1 MICEILDFQFMAM
14 PTEERRVVKKV
25 VIQPDGTKKVIK
37 KIIKKVPKH
46 EGESAANPVVDNNPL
61 TESPV
66 ETSMF
71 SNPDSNV
78 TTSSTDTDLFK
89 DSEQSNQE
97 PTISDT
103 NTVPEN
109 ITSVNENQLENP
121 AEPVDSQL
129 IAQNENQELTD
140 IVPETTNTQENK
152 TIDLWSIGF
161 GQEPTPESSVT
172 QEEAPAVQESA
183 TVENA
188 WATTLDMDSLLWST
202 PTTETPQETANQSE
216 VAQPA
221 VEASAS
227 TENAATLNLDSMM
240 QPQPAAE
247 TDNQESWEVFDPF
260 MAMKTNVQEINS
272 EQQATFNLDSLS
284 EQPAPQVEQ
293 QATQPVAEAPVSETP
308 TLDLNAMPSQA
319 WTNPMES
326 NIMQN
331 LWGITADPKKKKYAT
346 IAAACLWVF
355 VLALIAFIRYPDMF
369 SWGQEHGVAPVD
381 VSNPSN
387 WGTTTTTQ
395 EPENPWTSEEPDVDT
410 PTTPTTTQIDSEDVI
425 KPKEPV
431 VIDGDDFFSDDK
443 DIFTV
448 ELDEVSGNLS
458 TPSGSVDPLWE
469 VTDLVGTINGNETII
484 QEALSYEEKGKALRD
499 KWASE
504 KNNNKIRYWTF
515 VQGKARETIDALEKG
530 ENIDISTWTTLK
542 AQLDEF
548 LQKA

>member
-1 MICEILDFQFMAM
+1 MAM
-14 PTEERRVVKKV
+14 PTEEKRVVKKV

-46 EGESAANPVVDNNPL
+46 EGETAANPVVDNNPL

-71 SNPDSNV
+71 STSDSNV

-89 DSEQSNQE
+89 DSEQLNQE

-121 AEPVDSQL
+121 TEPVDSQL
-129 IAQNENQELTD
+129 TAQNENQGLTD
-140 IVPETTNTQENK
+140 IVPEITNTQEDN

-172 QEEAPAVQESA
+172 QEETPATQEAAP
-183 TVENA
+183 VEND
-188 WATTLDMDSLLWST
+188 WATTLDMDSLLWAA
-202 PTTETPQETANQSE
+202 PTAEAPQETANQPE
-216 VAQPA
+216 VVQ
-221 VEASAS
+221 SAEQTS
-227 TENAATLNLDSMM
+227 ALTENAATLNLDSMM

-247 TDNQESWEVFDPF
+247 TDNQEAWEAFDPF

-293 QATQPVAEAPVSETP
+293 QVAQPIVETPISETT
-308 TLDLNAMPSQA
+308 TLDLNAVSSQV

-331 LWGITADPKKKKYAT
+331 LWWITADSKKKKFAT

-369 SWGQEHGVAPVD
+369 SWEQEHGVAPVD

-387 WGTTTTTQ
+387 WETTPTTTQ

-410 PTTPTTTQIDSEDVI
+410 PTTPITTQIDSEDVI

-431 VIDGDDFFSDDK
+431 VIDGDDFFNDDK
-443 DIFTV
+443 DIYTV
-448 ELDEVSGNLS
+448 ELDEVSGNLTTS
-458 TPSGSVDPLWE
+458 TGSVDPLWE
-469 VTDLVGTINGNETII
+469 VTELVGTINWNETII
-484 QEALSYEEKGKALRD
+484 QEALSYEEKGKELRD

>member
-1 MICEILDFQFMAM
+1 MAM

-66 ETSMF
+66 ETSTF

>member
-1 MICEILDFQFMAM
+1 MAM

-469 VTDLVGTINGNETII
+469 VTDLVGTINWNETII

>member
-66 ETSMF
+66 ETSTF

-129 IAQNENQELTD
+129 IAQNENQKLTD

-161 GQEPTPESSVT
+161 GQGPTPESSVT

-183 TVENA
+183 TVEND

-202 PTTETPQETANQSE
+202 TTTETPQETANQSE

-227 TENAATLNLDSMM
+227 TENATTLNLDSMM

-308 TLDLNAMPSQA
+308 TLDLNTMPSQA

>member
-1 MICEILDFQFMAM
+1 MAM

-46 EGESAANPVVDNNPL
+46 EGEPAANPVIDNNPL

>member
-1 MICEILDFQFMAM
+1 MAM

-46 EGESAANPVVDNNPL
+46 EGKSAANPVVDNNPS

-66 ETSMF
+66 ETSTF

-172 QEEAPAVQESA
+172 QEEAPAVQEWA

-227 TENAATLNLDSMM
+227 TENATTLNLDSMM

>member
-1 MICEILDFQFMAM
+1 MAM

-71 SNPDSNV
+71 STLDSNIS
-78 TTSSTDTDLFK
+78 TSSTDTDLFK

-103 NTVPEN
+103 NTVSEN
-109 ITSVNENQLENP
+109 IPSV
-121 AEPVDSQL
+121 
-129 IAQNENQELTD
+129 NENQELTD
-140 IVPETTNTQENK
+140 IVPETTNTQEDK

-172 QEEAPAVQESA
+172 QEETPVDQEAAP
-183 TVENA
+183 VENT
-188 WATTLDMDSLLWST
+188 WATTLDMDSLLWAA
-202 PTTETPQETANQSE
+202 PTAEAPQETANQPE
-216 VAQPA
+216 VTQPA
-221 VEASAS
+221 AEAPAS
-227 TENAATLNLDSMM
+227 TENTATLNLDSIM
-240 QPQPAAE
+240 QPQQPEE

-387 WGTTTTTQ
+387 WGTTTTTTQ

-448 ELDEVSGNLS
+448 ELDEVSGNLTTS
-458 TPSGSVDPLWE
+458 SGSVDPLWE
-469 VTDLVGTINGNETII
+469 VTELVGTINGNETII
-484 QEALSYEEKGKALRD
+484 QEALSYEEKGKELRD

-548 LQKA
+548 LQKHN

>member
-1 MICEILDFQFMAM
+1 MAM

-66 ETSMF
+66 ETSTF

-129 IAQNENQELTD
+129 IAQNENQKLTD

-161 GQEPTPESSVT
+161 GQGPTPESSVT

-183 TVENA
+183 TVEND

-202 PTTETPQETANQSE
+202 TTTETPQETANQSE

-227 TENAATLNLDSMM
+227 TENATTLNLDSMM

-308 TLDLNAMPSQA
+308 TLDLNTMPSQS

>member
-1 MICEILDFQFMAM
+1 MAM

-46 EGESAANPVVDNNPL
+46 EGETAANPVVDNNPL

-66 ETSMF
+66 ETSTF

-103 NTVPEN
+103 NAVPEN

-140 IVPETTNTQENK
+140 IVPETTNTQEDN

-172 QEEAPAVQESA
+172 QEETPADQEAAP
-183 TVENA
+183 VENT
-188 WATTLDMDSLLWST
+188 WATTLDMDSLLWAA
-202 PTTETPQETANQSE
+202 PTAEAPQETANQPE
-216 VAQPA
+216 VTQPA
-221 VEASAS
+221 AEAPAS
-227 TENAATLNLDSMM
+227 TENTATLNLDSMM
-240 QPQPAAE
+240 QPQPAVG
-247 TDNQESWEVFDPF
+247 TDNQESWEAFDPF

-530 ENIDISTWTTLK
+530 ENIDISTRTTLK

>member
-1 MICEILDFQFMAM
+1 MAM

-66 ETSMF
+66 ETSTF

-103 NTVPEN
+103 NAVPEN

-140 IVPETTNTQENK
+140 IVPETTNTQEDN

-172 QEEAPAVQESA
+172 QEETPADQEAAP
-183 TVENA
+183 VENT
-188 WATTLDMDSLLWST
+188 WATTLDMDSLLWAA
-202 PTTETPQETANQSE
+202 PTAEAPQETANQPE
-216 VAQPA
+216 VTQPA
-221 VEASAS
+221 AEAPAS
-227 TENAATLNLDSMM
+227 TENTATLNLDSMM
-240 QPQPAAE
+240 QPQPAVG
-247 TDNQESWEVFDPF
+247 TDNQESWEAFDPF

-448 ELDEVSGNLS
+448 ELDEISGNLS

-530 ENIDISTWTTLK
+530 ENIDISTRTTLK

>member
-66 ETSMF
+66 ETSTF

-103 NTVPEN
+103 NTVPES

-172 QEEAPAVQESA
+172 QEETPAVQEWA
-183 TVENA
+183 PVENT

-202 PTTETPQETANQSE
+202 PTTETPQETANQPE
-216 VAQPA
+216 VTQPA
-221 VEASAS
+221 AEAPAS
-227 TENAATLNLDSMM
+227 TENTATLNLDSMM
-240 QPQPAAE
+240 QPQPAVG
-247 TDNQESWEVFDPF
+247 TDNQESWEAFDPF

-530 ENIDISTWTTLK
+530 ENIDISTRTTLK

>member
-1 MICEILDFQFMAM
+1 MAM

-46 EGESAANPVVDNNPL
+46 EWETAANPVVDNNPL

-66 ETSMF
+66 ETGMF
-71 SNPDSNV
+71 STSDSNE
-78 TTSSTDTDLFK
+78 TTPNTDSDLFK
-89 DSEQSNQE
+89 DSEQSKQE

-103 NTVPEN
+103 NNVSEN
-109 ITSVNENQLENP
+109 IPSV
-121 AEPVDSQL
+121 
-129 IAQNENQELTD
+129 NENQELTD
-140 IVPETTNTQENK
+140 IVPETTNTQEDK

-172 QEEAPAVQESA
+172 QEETPADQEAAP
-183 TVENA
+183 VENT
-188 WATTLDMDSLLWST
+188 WATTLDMDSLLWAA
-202 PTTETPQETANQSE
+202 PTAEAPQETANQPE
-216 VAQPA
+216 VTQPA
-221 VEASAS
+221 AEAPAS
-227 TENAATLNLDSMM
+227 TENTATLNLDSMM
-240 QPQPAAE
+240 QPQPAVG
-247 TDNQESWEVFDPF
+247 TDNQESWEAFDPF

-469 VTDLVGTINGNETII
+469 VTDLVGTINWNETII